1 VSASVRPRIAVVDD
15 EENLREVLELGLTQ
29 EGFEVR
35 TAPDGATALTIIRAW
50 QPEAIVLDV
59 TMPVIDGIS
68 LIALVRKFSQAPI
81 LLLTAHGGLRDRI
94 AGLKAGADDYL
105 VKPFDLA
112 ELSERLR
119 TALRRPYLQ
128 QGEQLRYAD
137 LVLDLNTRTTRRGG
151 REISLSAR
159 EFDLAAIF
167 IGRRVFTRDELLDL
181 AWGADR
187 EVTRGTVESYISY
200 LRSKI
205 DAPPARPLIH
215 TVRGVGYV
223 MREMYE

>member
-1 VSASVRPRIAVVDD
+1 M
-15 EENLREVLELGLTQ
+15 
-29 EGFEVR
+29 
-35 TAPDGATALTIIRAW
+35 IRAW
-50 QPEAIVLDV
+50 EPEGIVLDV

-81 LLLTAHGGLRDRI
+81 LLLTARGGLCDRI

-105 VKPFDLA
+105 VKPFNLE

-151 REISLSAR
+151 REIALSTR

-167 IGRRVFTRDELLDL
+167 IGRPRRVFTRDELLDL
-181 AWGADR
+181 VWGADR
-187 EVTRGTVESYISY
+187 EVTRGTVDSYVSY

-205 DAPPARPLIH
+205 DAPSARPLIH

-223 MREMYE
+223 MREVYE

>member
-1 VSASVRPRIAVVDD
+1 MSASVRPRIAVVDD

-50 QPEAIVLDV
+50 QPEAIV

-167 IGRRVFTRDELLDL
+167 IGRPRRVFTRDELLDL

>member
-1 VSASVRPRIAVVDD
+1 MSASVRPRIAVVDD

-128 QGEQLRYAD
+128 HAD

-167 IGRRVFTRDELLDL
+167 IGRPRRVFTRDELLDL